1 MTRLDVEKKTGDST
15 RVGTIELMLARLQF
29 FCPTF
34 YCPFLFYPVRAIR
47 VNLVLVCITIFLGAP
62 PCYSADPFNWSRLP
76 SLPDLE
82 GFAGVFAGTHND
94 ALIVAGGANFPNKMP
109 WEGGTK
115 VWYDRVFVL
124 ESPEGVWK
132 DAGKLPRP
140 LGYGVSIST
149 VDGVVCIGG
158 SDAQRHYADCFRL
171 QWRDGKIE
179 TTALPSLPKP
189 CAYFC
194 GAMIGNTIYVAG
206 GLESPTASC
215 TLKTFWSLDLADSN
229 AKWQELESWPGSARM
244 LATAAVQGETFFLC
258 SGADLKPIEDSKSIR
273 EYLIDAYSFHPDRGW
288 NKIADLPRAA
298 VASPTPAA
306 AWGQSTFLVVSGDDG
321 THVDLLPIEKHPGF
335 PKSMLAYDTIT
346 NTWQTIGE
354 VPVGHVTTTMVEWR
368 GRVVIPSGEIRPGK
382 RSPEVWS
389 LQHIAQ

>member
-1 MTRLDVEKKTGDST
+1 MNGDST
-15 RVGTIELMLARLQF
+15 REGIIELMLARLQF
-29 FCPTF
+29 FCLHFFCHTF
-34 YCPFLFYPVRAIR
+34 YCSFLFYSVRVIR
-47 VNLVLVCITIFLGAP
+47 VTSIFVCMTIFLGAP
-62 PCYSADPFNWSRLP
+62 RCYSADPFNWSRLP
-76 SLPDLE
+76 SLPNLE

-94 ALIVAGGANFPNKMP
+94 ALIVAGGANFPSKMP

-115 VWYDRVFVL
+115 IWYDRLFVL

-158 SDAQRHYADCFRL
+158 SNAQRHYADCFRL
-171 QWRDGKIE
+171 QWRDGKTK
-179 TTALPSLPKP
+179 TTALASLPKS
-189 CAYFC
+189 CANVC

-206 GLESPTASC
+206 GLESPTATC
-215 TLKTFWSLDLADSN
+215 TLRTFWSLDLADSN
-229 AKWQELESWPGSARM
+229 AKWQELEPWPGSARM

-258 SGADLKPIEDSKSIR
+258 SGADLKPLEDGKSVR
-273 EYLIDAYSFHPDRGW
+273 EYLRDAYSFHPDRGW
-288 NKIADLPRAA
+288 NRIADLPRAA

-306 AWGQSTFLVVSGDDG
+306 VWGKSMFLVVSGDDG
-321 THVDLLPIEKHPGF
+321 THVDFQPIKKHPGF
-335 PKSMLAYDTIT
+335 PKSILAYDTIT
-346 NTWQTIGE
+346 NTWQIIGE

-368 GRVVIPSGEIRPGK
+368 GRFVIPSGEIRPGK

-389 LQHIAQ
+389 LKNIAQ